1 MSTISSPSTI
11 PSCYDVLDVD
21 RDASSDEIREAWRS
35 AIVDLTPADRRF
47 RLYSQAAE
55 VLLDDERR
63 AAYDAELAPAEIEP
77 ATVPGPDLAPGPP
90 RAEEAE
96 AVASAAPAEVEP
108 AGSVRSR
115 VVPTWLLIGLA
126 LLVAASVGLAT
137 YLLSQPSEAAVEEA
151 TGTARTAA
159 ERAAVPLLSY
169 DFRSLD
175 GDQEAAHGVIT
186 SEYRSDYDDLFEL
199 IRENA
204 PSTKT
209 AVDVQVIGSSIV
221 RAGEDRV
228 EILLFV
234 NRPTTNKATKE
245 PVVYKDQVTL
255 TMERVGDEWLVD
267 DLATSPIAH

>member
-1 MSTISSPSTI
+1 MPN
-11 PSCYDVLDVD
+11 CYDVLDVD
-21 RDASSDEIREAWRS
+21 RDASPEEIREAWRS
-35 AIVDLTPADRRF
+35 AILDLTPADRRF

-63 AAYDAELAPAEIEP
+63 AAYDAELAPAETETEP
-77 ATVPGPDLAPGPP
+77 DRAPIPV
-90 RAEEAE
+90 REEEAE
-96 AVASAAPAEVEP
+96 GPTDATPAVAEP
-108 AGSVRSR
+108 ARGSRSR

-126 LLVAASVGLAT
+126 LLVAASVGLAA
-137 YLLSQPSEAAVEEA
+137 YLLSQPSEEAVEGA

-175 GDQEAAHGVIT
+175 ADQEAAHGVIT

-204 PSTKT
+204 PATRT
-209 AVDVQVIGSSIV
+209 VVDVEVIGSAIV
-221 RAGEDRV
+221 RAGEDRA

-234 NRPTTNKATKE
+234 NRPTTNKATQE

-255 TMERVGDEWLVD
+255 TMERVGDDWLVD
-267 DLATSPIAH
+267 DLATSPIAP